1 MPRATESKQPVH
13 LLLEHAL
20 LEKIDDFRFKNRF
33 ESRTAA
39 IRWLLDWAVSQKPK
53 VVEK

>member
-1 MPRATESKQPVH
+1 MPKQSDDKKLTH
-13 LLLEHAL
+13 LLLEHVL